1 MQLPVSTIVHKICNI
16 KLILVSNGTLLI
28 TINKR
33 RQSVSESFRVITE
46 GTVCSTQPRS
56 CAENIGVTGTQG
68 RRSGGHG

>member
-1 MQLPVSTIVHKICNI
+1 MQLPASTIVHKICNI
-16 KLILVSNGTLLI
+16 KVCNIKIILISNGTLLI

-56 CAENIGVTGTQG
+56 CAENIGVTGT
-68 RRSGGHG
+68 